1 MAAPTSYPS
10 WVYTSTQVSSLIVQN
25 LAAFN
30 ALSGVGTWTT
40 TPFVGIPGSVPVDPG
55 FTDTDIRLQQS
66 LIEQRIT
73 NQLLAWGFNIADD
86 PQTVLRPDILANDS
100 SLTS

>member
-10 WVYTSTQVSSLIVQN
+10 WVYNSTQISSLIVTS

-30 ALSGVGTWTT
+30 ALSGAGTWTT
-40 TPFVGIPGSVPVDPG
+40 TPFVGVPGSVPTDPG
-55 FTDTDIRLQQS
+55 FTDTDIRLQQM

-73 NQLLAWGFNIADD
+73 NQMLAIGFNVVDD
-86 PQTVLRPDILANDS
+86 PLTQIRPDILANDS